1 MSINEPSIT
10 INETNFINVHKS
22 GFIIVYKLHTKSKI
36 MKLFFQK
43 SKNQIHVKG
52 SQSLYTPSDFVL
64 MPRYSPFVNTPYRRN
79 MGFSVFPI

>member
-10 INETNFINVHKS
+10 INETNFIKLHKS

-43 SKNQIHVKG
+43 FKNEIDVKG
-52 SQSLYTPSDFVL
+52 SESLYTGSIFVL
-64 MPRYSPFVNTPYRRN
+64 IPRY
-79 MGFSVFPI
+79 